1 VWLLASLSAFLC
13 EGGRIKDET
22 RHALPAVHLV
32 RYQRSGKDAELFL
45 YIL

>member
-1 VWLLASLSAFLC
+1 MSAFFC
-13 EGGRIKDET
+13 GGGRVKDET

-32 RYQRSGKDAELFL
+32 RYQRSGKDAEPFL

>member
-1 VWLLASLSAFLC
+1 MSAFFC
-13 EGGRIKDET
+13 GGSRGKDET
-22 RHALPAVHLV
+22 RRALPAVHLV